1 MSAQPGSQEHAPV
14 SRREERHAFLALA
27 VFAAPIVAVVVVAG
41 YGFLVWIS
49 QMLSGPPSY

>member
-1 MSAQPGSQEHAPV
+1 MSAPSGAQDQAPV
-14 SRREERHAFLALA
+14 SRREERHAFLVLA

-41 YGFLVWIS
+41 YGFLVWIG

>member
-1 MSAQPGSQEHAPV
+1 MSEQTPV
-14 SRREERHAFLALA
+14 SRGEERNAFLALA
-27 VFAAPIVAVVVVAG
+27 VFAAPIATVVIVAG

>member
-1 MSAQPGSQEHAPV
+1 MSDNTGSQEPPV

-27 VFAAPIVAVVVVAG
+27 VFAAPVFAIILVAG

-49 QMLSGPPSY
+49 QMLAGPPSY